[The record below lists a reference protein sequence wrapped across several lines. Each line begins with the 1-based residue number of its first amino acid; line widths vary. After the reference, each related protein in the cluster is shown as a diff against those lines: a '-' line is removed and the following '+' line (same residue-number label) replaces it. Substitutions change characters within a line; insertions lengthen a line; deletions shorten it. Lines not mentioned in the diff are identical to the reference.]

1 MGRGEQSKTRQS
13 LAGWISDALESRSLE
28 KNFSRHSFRAFE
40 VDCRRLRDFFGDS
53 FQLETLDSLRW
64 QKYCAEL
71 ARKLKPASQARA
83 HSSHRSLFSFVI
95 DHGGIDLLKILSFPK
110 QKKSTNLPRVLSF
123 DEVLEIL
130 DHKSEIKDLLEFL
143 YATGARISE
152 ACELKWSQVDLKN
165 GLLRLRGKGRKI
177 REIPFAGFLKE
188 AFKRQSQPSSDHYV
202 FTKSGRPMD
211 PRWVR
216 KELKD
221 LAGRIQ
227 SKKRLHPHLFRHS
240 IATHLL
246 DQGADLRFIQELL
259 GHASL
264 STTQKYLSVSKQRL
278 MEVFDQSHPR
288 A

>member
-1 MGRGEQSKTRQS
+1 MR
-13 LAGWISDALESRSLE
+13 
-28 KNFSRHSFRAFE
+28 
-40 VDCRRLRDFFGDS
+40 
-53 FQLETLDSLRW
+53 
-64 QKYCAEL
+64 
-71 ARKLKPASQARA
+71 
-83 HSSHRSLFSFVI
+83 
-95 DHGGIDLLKILSFPK
+95 DHGGPDLLKTLNFPRV
-110 QKKSTNLPRVLSF
+110 KKSTQLPRVLSF

-130 DHKSEIKDLLEFL
+130 GGESAIKDLLEFL

-152 ACELKWSQVDLKN
+152 ACDLKWSQVDIKK
-165 GLLRLRGKGRKI
+165 GILRLRGKGRKI
-177 REIPFAGFLKE
+177 REIPFAGFLRE
-188 AFKRQSQPSSDHYV
+188 AFERESKPSADHYV

-216 KELKD
+216 KQLKELSER
-221 LAGRIQ
+221 LQ
-227 SKKRLHPHLFRHS
+227 CKKRLHPHLFRHS

-278 MEVFDQSHPR
+278 MEVFDKSHPR